1 MESERER
8 ERKIWG
14 CEPWERRQ
22 RGGNGMQRI
31 NSVKL
36 HTLTPGSL
44 HHTHTLVQT
53 LSTHSISATNL
64 SHVHPSSFILSFGFL
79 RLNFLYLIHF
89 LSTSSLLCARNGTLP
104 YCPNL
109 QYVFYG
115 VHILYAWN
123 ALIVSIF
130 AKMCIIQAEHIV
142 RDNISHNAMYLNY
155 PSISGMNWKQY
166 QMWFKHIS
174 LILSYLTKVRLP
186 SLHKLVA
193 NAKSV
198 LFP

>member
-1 MESERER
+1 MSFFFSHRKLKETSRGKRLFEWMSHLPVTSFTLAHYQSRYQCVTAEWKQIQFVAYIKLSFPHKHMHTIQERWRVKERER
-8 ERKIWG
+8 ESKIWG

-79 RLNFLYLIHF
+79 RLNFLYLLHF
-89 LSTSSLLCARNGTLP
+89 LSTSPSLCARNGTLP
-104 YCPNL
+104 YCPN
-109 QYVFYG
+109 FC
-115 VHILYAWN
+115 
-123 ALIVSIF
+123 S
-130 AKMCIIQAEHIV
+130 MCFMV
-142 RDNISHNAMYLNY
+142 CTFCMR
-155 PSISGMNWKQY
+155 GMPW
-166 QMWFKHIS
+166 
-174 LILSYLTKVRLP
+174 
-186 SLHKLVA
+186 
-193 NAKSV
+193 
-198 LFP
+198 